1 MIRLDG
7 QTLTAVKLVAIAA
20 GAQVELDPNALAK
33 VAENR
38 KVIDRIL
45 AEGRT
50 VYGINTG
57 FGQFATVV
65 IPSHQLIQLQ
75 LNLIRSHAAGVG
87 TPLPPDQ
94 TRALMAARI
103 NCLLKGYSG
112 IRPEPIQLLTQ
123 CLNQNVV
130 PVIPSQGS
138 VGASGDLAPL
148 AHMALLLVGEGLA
161 WDEGPVSA
169 SDSAREHAAGQRVI
183 DGRNHISGGEALKKA
198 SLTPIQLQPKE
209 GLALIN
215 GTQLITSLGN
225 LAVARLQELIPLSDE
240 IAALSLEAL
249 RGSRF
254 AFDIRIH
261 EARPHP
267 GQIEAA
273 AHMREI
279 LGTTSEICESHRNC
293 MRVQDAYSL
302 RCLPQVHGVTRD
314 ALKFAA
320 EILERELNSATD
332 NPMIFTEQQESHS
345 GGNFHGQYPAFA
357 CDMLAIAVCD
367 LASISERRQERLV
380 NPAYSDLPAF
390 LTQDGGLESGFM
402 MAHVT
407 SAALVSEMKGLA
419 HPACVD
425 TIPTSAG
432 KEDHVSM
439 GPIAARKLLRAVE
452 ALEQVLVIE
461 ARMALEGVR
470 ILGMKP
476 AEGLMPLFQGLSAA
490 CPPWHD
496 RPMYEEI
503 RKTGE
508 ALRAHVAKSRK
519 A

>member
-7 QTLTAVKLVAIAA
+7 KTLNAEALARISA
-20 GAQVELDPNALAK
+20 GEPVELDAAALAL

-38 KVIDRIL
+38 AVIDRIL
-45 AEGRT
+45 AEKRV

-65 IPSHQLIQLQ
+65 IPEDQLAQLQ
-75 LNLIRSHAAGVG
+75 LNLVRSHAAGVG
-87 TPLPPDQ
+87 EPLPKAQ

-103 NCLLKGYSG
+103 NCLLKAHSG
-112 IRPEPIQLLTQ
+112 IRPEPIRLLMA
-123 CLNQNVV
+123 CLNADVLPVV
-130 PVIPSQGS
+130 PSQGS

-161 WDEGPVSA
+161 WS
-169 SDSAREHAAGQRVI
+169 AAGSIPGAQ
-183 DGRNHISGGEALKKA
+183 ALA
-198 SLTPIQLQPKE
+198 AAGLEPVTLQPKE

-215 GTQLITSLGN
+215 GTQMITALGN
-225 LAVARLQELIPLSDE
+225 LAVARLRKLVPLADE

-249 RGSRF
+249 RGTR
-254 AFDIRIH
+254 AAYDPRIH
-261 EARPHP
+261 QARPHP
-267 GQIEAA
+267 GQIEVA

-279 LGTTSEICESHRNC
+279 LGETSEIAESHKHCN
-293 MRVQDAYSL
+293 RVQDAYSL
-302 RCLPQVHGVTRD
+302 RCLPQVHGVGRD
-314 ALKFAA
+314 ALRFAA

-332 NPMIFTEQQESHS
+332 NPMIFTDTQESRS

-357 CDMLAIAVCD
+357 CDLLAIATCD

-390 LTQDGGLESGFM
+390 LCRNGGLESGFM

-439 GPIAARKLLRAVE
+439 GPIAARKLLRAVD
-452 ALEQVLVIE
+452 ALEQVLALE

-470 ILGMKP
+470 IVGLKP
-476 AEGLMPLFQGLSAA
+476 AKGLEPLVARLSAA
-490 CPPWHD
+490 CPPWED

-503 RKTGE
+503 ARTVE
-508 ALRAHVAKSRK
+508 ALRAHCA
-519 A
+519 

>member
-1 MIRLDG
+1 MIKLDG
-7 QTLTAVKLVAIAA
+7 KTLNAVSLAAIAA
-20 GAQVELDPNALAK
+20 GETVSLDQTSLAL

-38 KVIDRIL
+38 GVIDRIL
-45 AEGRT
+45 AEKRV

-65 IPSHQLIQLQ
+65 IAEDQLAQLQ
-75 LNLIRSHAAGVG
+75 LNLVRSHAAGVG
-87 TPLPPDQ
+87 EPLPVDQ

-103 NCLLKGYSG
+103 NCLLKAHSG
-112 IRPEPIQLLTQ
+112 IRPEPIHLLME
-123 CLNQNVV
+123 CLNRNVV
-130 PVIPSQGS
+130 PVVPCQGS

-161 WDEGPVSA
+161 WFEGKQIPGGGA
-169 SDSAREHAAGQRVI
+169 LAKAGLQ
-183 DGRNHISGGEALKKA
+183 
-198 SLTPIQLQPKE
+198 PIQLQPKE

-225 LAVARLQELIPLSDE
+225 LAVARLRKLIPLADE

-249 RGSRF
+249 RGTR
-254 AFDIRIH
+254 AAYDARIH
-261 EARPHP
+261 AARPHP
-267 GQIEAA
+267 GQIEVA
-273 AHMREI
+273 AHMRGL
-279 LGTTSEICESHRNC
+279 LGESSEIADSHKDCN
-293 MRVQDAYSL
+293 RVQDAYSL

-314 ALKFAA
+314 ALKFTA

-332 NPMIFTEQQESHS
+332 NPMIFTDTQESRS

-357 CDMLAIAVCD
+357 CDVLAIAVCD
-367 LASISERRQERLV
+367 LASISERRQERMV

-390 LTQDGGLESGFM
+390 LTQQGGLESGFM

-407 SAALVSEMKGLA
+407 SAALVSEMKGIA

-439 GPIAARKLLRAVE
+439 GPIAARKLLRAVD
-452 ALEQVLVIE
+452 ALEHVLTIE

-470 ILGMKP
+470 IIGLKP
-476 AEGLMPLFQGLSAA
+476 AVGVQALFDCLASA
-490 CPPWHD
+490 CTPWND
-496 RPMYEEI
+496 RPMYEEMA
-503 RKTGE
+503 KTLQ
-508 ALRAHVAKSRK
+508 ALREHTL
-519 A
+519 

>member
-1 MIRLDG
+1 MIQLSGTGLGARAL
-7 QTLTAVKLVAIAA
+7 ARIAA
-20 GAQVELDPNALAK
+20 GESVTLEPAALAR

-38 KVIDRIL
+38 QVIQRIL
-45 AEGRT
+45 DEGRT

-65 IPSHQLIQLQ
+65 IPPSQLAQLQ

-87 TPLPPDQ
+87 EPLPQDQ

-103 NCLLKGYSG
+103 NCLLKAHSG
-112 IRPEPIQLLTQ
+112 IRPAAIQLLAD
-123 CLNQNVV
+123 CLNRGVL

-148 AHMALLLVGEGLA
+148 AHMALLLVGEGEAWEGAGIIPGGQALA
-161 WDEGPVSA
+161 K
-169 SDSAREHAAGQRVI
+169 AG
-183 DGRNHISGGEALKKA
+183 
-198 SLTPIQLQPKE
+198 LTPIVLEPKE

-215 GTQLITSLGN
+215 GTQVITALGN
-225 LAVARLQELIPLSDE
+225 LAVARLMDLVPLADE

-249 RGSRF
+249 QGTRA
-254 AFDIRIH
+254 AFDPRIH
-261 EARPHP
+261 LARPHP
-267 GQIEAA
+267 GQIQVA

-279 LGTTSEICESHRNC
+279 LGTTSEICESHRDC
-293 MRVQDAYSL
+293 HRVQDAYSL
-302 RCLPQVHGVTRD
+302 RCLPQVHGVARD
-314 ALKFAA
+314 ALAFCSS
-320 EILERELNSATD
+320 ILERELNSATD
-332 NPMIFTEQQESHS
+332 NPMIFTDTQESRS

-390 LTQDGGLESGFM
+390 LTQNGGLESGFM

-425 TIPTSAG
+425 SIPTSAG

-439 GPIAARKLLRAVE
+439 GPIAARKLWRAVD
-452 ALEQVLVIE
+452 ALEQVLVLE

-470 ILGMKP
+470 ILDKAPAVNLKP
-476 AEGLMPLFQGLSAA
+476 LMERLGQA

-503 RKTGE
+503 RKTAA
-508 ALRAHVAKSRK
+508 ALRDYVRESSK
-519 A
+519 

>member
-1 MIRLDG
+1 MIHLDG
-7 QTLTAVKLVAIAA
+7 RSLTAPLLARIAA
-20 GAQVELDPNALAK
+20 GEGVTLDSAALAL

-38 KVIDRIL
+38 AVVDRIV

-65 IPSHQLIQLQ
+65 IAPDQLQQLQ

-87 TPLPPDQ
+87 DPLPKDQ

-103 NCLLKGYSG
+103 NCLLKAHSG
-112 IRPEPIQLLTQ
+112 IRPEPIHLLAA
-123 CLNQNVV
+123 CLNQDVV
-130 PVIPSQGS
+130 PVVPSQGS

-161 WDEGPVSA
+161 WSGDKQVP
-169 SDSAREHAAGQRVI
+169 
-183 DGRNHISGGEALKKA
+183 GGEALAKA
-198 SLTPIQLQPKE
+198 GLTAVTLQAKE

-225 LAVARLQELIPLSDE
+225 LAVEKFTRLATLADE

-249 RGSRF
+249 RGTRA
-254 AFDIRIH
+254 AFDPRIH
-261 EARPHP
+261 AARPHP
-267 GQIEAA
+267 GQIAVA
-273 AHMREI
+273 AHMRNI
-279 LGTTSEICESHRNC
+279 LGTTSAIAESHQDC
-293 MRVQDAYSL
+293 HRVQDAYSL
-302 RCLPQVHGVTRD
+302 RCIPQVHGVTRD
-314 ALKFAA
+314 TLQFAGA
-320 EILERELNSATD
+320 ILERELNSATD
-332 NPMIFTEQQESHS
+332 NPMIFTDTQESRS

-357 CDMLAIAVCD
+357 CDVLAIAAAD

-390 LTQDGGLESGFM
+390 LTQNGGLESGFM

-439 GPIAARKLLRAVE
+439 GPIAARKLLRAVD
-452 ALEQVLVIE
+452 ALEQVLAIE
-461 ARMALEGVR
+461 ARMALEGLR
-470 ILGMKP
+470 IIGLAP
-476 AEGLMPLFQGLSAA
+476 AKGLQPLMDKLAEA
-490 CPPWHD
+490 CAPWAD
-496 RPMYEEI
+496 RVMFEEI
-503 RKTGE
+503 HRTLD
-508 ALRAHVAKSRK
+508 ALRTYVEARP
-519 A
+519 

>member
-7 QTLTAVKLVAIAA
+7 CSLTAPLLARIAA
-20 GAQVELDPNALAK
+20 GEGVELDQGALAL
-33 VAENR
+33 VVENR
-38 KVIDRIL
+38 AVVDRIV

-65 IPSHQLIQLQ
+65 IPPDQLQLLQ

-87 TPLPPDQ
+87 DPLPRDQ

-103 NCLLKGYSG
+103 NCLLKAHSG
-112 IRPEPIQLLTQ
+112 IRPEPIHLLTE
-123 CLNQNVV
+123 CLNRDVV
-130 PVIPSQGS
+130 PVVPCQGS

-161 WDEGPVSA
+161 W
-169 SDSAREHAAGQRVI
+169 
-183 DGRNHISGGEALKKA
+183 SGGQPIPGGQALAEAGL
-198 SLTPIQLQPKE
+198 SPVTLQAKE

-225 LAVARLQELIPLSDE
+225 LAVEKFTRLTRLADE
-240 IAALSLEAL
+240 IAGLSLEAL
-249 RGSRF
+249 RGTRA
-254 AFDIRIH
+254 AFDPRIH
-261 EARPHP
+261 AARPHP
-267 GQIEAA
+267 GQILVA
-273 AHMREI
+273 AHMREL
-279 LGTTSEICESHRNC
+279 LGDTSAIADSHRDC
-293 MRVQDAYSL
+293 HRVQDAYSL

-314 ALKFAA
+314 ALAFAGA
-320 EILERELNSATD
+320 ILERELNSATD
-332 NPMIFTEQQESHS
+332 NPMIFTDTQESRS

-357 CDMLAIAVCD
+357 CDVLAIAAAD

-390 LTQDGGLESGFM
+390 LTQNGGLESGFM

-439 GPIAARKLLRAVE
+439 GPIAARKLIRAVD
-452 ALEQVLVIE
+452 ALEQVLAIE
-461 ARMALEGVR
+461 ARMALEGLR
-470 ILGMKP
+470 IIGLAPAAGLQPLMDRLSEACAPWSDRVMFEEIHATLG
-476 AEGLMPLFQGLSAA
+476 AL
-490 CPPWHD
+490 
-496 RPMYEEI
+496 RVYEE
-503 RKTGE
+503 
-508 ALRAHVAKSRK
+508 SRP
-519 A
+519 

>member
-7 QTLTAVKLVAIAA
+7 QTLTAASLSAIAA
-20 GAQVELDPNALAK
+20 GEKVELDAAALAR

-38 KVIDRIL
+38 QVIDRIL
-45 AEGRT
+45 AEKRV

-65 IPSHQLIQLQ
+65 IPEDQLAQLQ

-87 TPLPPDQ
+87 EPLPVAQ

-103 NCLLKGYSG
+103 NCLLKAHSG
-112 IRPEPIQLLTQ
+112 IRPEPIHLLTQ

-161 WDEGPVSA
+161 WSGS
-169 SDSAREHAAGQRVI
+169 Q
-183 DGRNHISGGEALKKA
+183 HISSAEALNQAGLK
-198 SLTPIQLQPKE
+198 PIQLQPKE

-225 LAVARLQELIPLSDE
+225 LAVARLSKLIPLADE

-249 RGSRF
+249 QGTR
-254 AFDIRIH
+254 AAYDPRIH
-261 EARPHP
+261 AARPHP

-273 AHMREI
+273 AHMREL
-279 LGTTSEICESHRNC
+279 LGDTSEIAEGHKDCH
-293 MRVQDAYSL
+293 RVQDAYSL
-302 RCLPQVHGVTRD
+302 RCLPQVHGVSRD
-314 ALKFAA
+314 ALKFAQ

-332 NPMIFTEQQESHS
+332 NPMIFTETQESRS

-357 CDMLAIAVCD
+357 CDVLAIAACD

-390 LTQDGGLESGFM
+390 LTQQGGLESGFM

-439 GPIAARKLLRAVE
+439 GPIAARKLLRAVD
-452 ALEQVLVIE
+452 ALEHVLVIE

-470 ILGMKP
+470 ILGRQP
-476 AEGLMPLFQGLSAA
+476 AANLQPLLKRLSTA
-490 CPPWHD
+490 CAPWQD
-496 RPMYEEI
+496 RLMYEDLEST
-503 RKTGE
+503 KK
-508 ALRAHVAKSRK
+508 ALREHAKLP
-519 A
+519 

>member
-1 MIRLDG
+1 MIKLDG
-7 QTLTAVKLVAIAA
+7 KSLNAAALAAIAA
-20 GAQVELDPNALAK
+20 GEGVSLDPAAMAL

-38 KVIDRIL
+38 GVIDRIL
-45 AEGRT
+45 AEKRV

-65 IPSHQLIQLQ
+65 IAEDQLAQLQ
-75 LNLIRSHAAGVG
+75 LNLVRSHAAGVG
-87 TPLPPDQ
+87 EPISLEQ

-103 NCLLKGYSG
+103 NCLLKAHSG
-112 IRPEPIQLLTQ
+112 IRTEPIELLMN
-123 CLNQNVV
+123 CLNKNVV
-130 PVIPSQGS
+130 PVVPGQGS

-161 WDEGPVSA
+161 WDG
-169 SDSAREHAAGQRVI
+169 DK
-183 DGRNHISGGEALKKA
+183 HIPGGEALAKA
-198 SLTPIQLQPKE
+198 GLTPIQLQPKE

-225 LAVARLQELIPLSDE
+225 LAVARLRRLIPLADE

-249 RGSRF
+249 RGTR
-254 AFDIRIH
+254 AAYDARIH
-261 EARPHP
+261 AARPHP
-267 GQIEAA
+267 GQIEVA
-273 AHMREI
+273 AHMRGL
-279 LGTTSEICESHRNC
+279 LGERSDIADSHKDCN
-293 MRVQDAYSL
+293 RVQDAYSL

-314 ALKFAA
+314 ALKFTA

-332 NPMIFTEQQESHS
+332 NPMIFTDTQESRS

-357 CDMLAIAVCD
+357 CDVLAIAVCD
-367 LASISERRQERLV
+367 LASISERRQERMV

-390 LTQDGGLESGFM
+390 LTQQGGLESGFM

-407 SAALVSEMKGLA
+407 SAALVSEMKGIA

-439 GPIAARKLLRAVE
+439 GPIAARKLLRAVD
-452 ALEQVLVIE
+452 ALEHVLTIE

-470 ILGMKP
+470 IIGLKP
-476 AEGLMPLFQGLSAA
+476 AEGVQPLFECLSAA
-490 CPPWHD
+490 CSPWND
-496 RPMYEEI
+496 RPMYEEMT
-503 RKTGE
+503 KTLQ
-508 ALRAHVAKSRK
+508 ALRAYTAT

>member
-1 MIRLDG
+1 
-7 QTLTAVKLVAIAA
+7 V
-20 GAQVELDPNALAK
+20 
-33 VAENR
+33 
-38 KVIDRIL
+38 
-45 AEGRT
+45 
-50 VYGINTG
+50 
-57 FGQFATVV
+57 
-65 IPSHQLIQLQ
+65 
-75 LNLIRSHAAGVG
+75 RSHAAGVG
-87 TPLPPDQ
+87 DPLPADR
-94 TRALMAARI
+94 TRAVMAARI

-112 IRPEPIQLLTQ
+112 IRPEPVELLAR
-123 CLNQNVV
+123 CLNANVV
-130 PVIPSQGS
+130 PVVPSQGS

-161 WDEGPVSA
+161 WEGKEQVPGGVA
-169 SDSAREHAAGQRVI
+169 LAKAGL
-183 DGRNHISGGEALKKA
+183 E
-198 SLTPIQLQPKE
+198 PIVLQPKE

-215 GTQLITSLGN
+215 GTQVITALGCLAAHRLRDLIT
-225 LAVARLQELIPLSDE
+225 LSDE
-240 IAALSLEAL
+240 IAALSFEAL
-249 RGSRF
+249 RGTRS
-254 AFDIRIH
+254 AFDRRIH

-273 AHMREI
+273 AHMRDI
-279 LGTTSEICESHRNC
+279 LGTTSEIADSHRDC
-293 MRVQDAYSL
+293 TRVQDAYSL

-314 ALKFAA
+314 AWRFAA

-332 NPMIFTEQQESHS
+332 NPMIFTLQQESHS

-357 CDMLAIAVCD
+357 CDVLAIAVCD
-367 LASISERRQERLV
+367 LASMSERRQERLV

-390 LTQDGGLESGFM
+390 LTRHGGLESGFM

-439 GPIAARKLLRAVE
+439 GPIAARKLLRAVD

-470 ILGMKP
+470 LLEMNP
-476 AEGLMPLFQGLSAA
+476 AEGLMPLFRRLSEA
-490 CPPWHD
+490 CAPWHD

-503 RKTGE
+503 AKTAV
-508 ALRAHVAKSRK
+508 ALRMHVAAK
-519 A
+519 

>member
-7 QTLTAVKLVAIAA
+7 KTLNAEALARISA
-20 GAQVELDPNALAK
+20 GEPVELDAAALAL

-38 KVIDRIL
+38 AVIDRIL
-45 AEGRT
+45 AEKRV

-65 IPSHQLIQLQ
+65 IPEDQLAQLQ
-75 LNLIRSHAAGVG
+75 LNLVRSHAAGVG
-87 TPLPPDQ
+87 EPLPKAQ

-103 NCLLKGYSG
+103 NCLLKAHSG
-112 IRPEPIQLLTQ
+112 IRPEPIRLLMA
-123 CLNQNVV
+123 CLNADVLPVV
-130 PVIPSQGS
+130 PSQGS

-161 WDEGPVSA
+161 WDGE
-169 SDSAREHAAGQRVI
+169 R
-183 DGRNHISGGEALKKA
+183 HIPGGEALKKA
-198 SLTPIQLQPKE
+198 GLKPIQLQPKE

-225 LAVARLQELIPLSDE
+225 LAVQRLRKLIPLSDE

-249 RGSRF
+249 RGTR
-254 AFDIRIH
+254 AAYDPRIH
-261 EARPHP
+261 AVRPHP
-267 GQIEAA
+267 GQIAAA

-279 LGTTSEICESHRNC
+279 LGETSEIAESHKDCNK
-293 MRVQDAYSL
+293 VQDAYSL
-302 RCLPQVHGVTRD
+302 RCLPQVHGVGRD
-314 ALKFAA
+314 ALQFAG

-332 NPMIFTEQQESHS
+332 NPMIFTETQESRS

-357 CDMLAIAVCD
+357 CDVLAIAACD

-390 LTQDGGLESGFM
+390 LCRNGGLESGFM

-439 GPIAARKLLRAVE
+439 GPIAARKLLRAVD
-452 ALEQVLVIE
+452 ALEQVLALE

-470 ILGMKP
+470 IVGLKP
-476 AEGLMPLFQGLSAA
+476 AKGLEPLVARLSAA
-490 CPPWHD
+490 CPPWED

-503 RKTGE
+503 ARTVE
-508 ALRAHVAKSRK
+508 ALRAHCA
-519 A
+519 

>member
-7 QTLTAVKLVAIAA
+7 QSLTAPLLARIAA
-20 GAQVELDPNALAK
+20 GEGVSLDEGALAL

-38 KVIDRIL
+38 SVVDRIV

-65 IPSHQLIQLQ
+65 IPPDQLQQLQ
-75 LNLIRSHAAGVG
+75 LNLVRSHAAGVG
-87 TPLPPDQ
+87 EPLPKDQ

-103 NCLLKGYSG
+103 NCLLKAHSG
-112 IRPEPIQLLTQ
+112 IRPEPIRLLAE
-123 CLNQNVV
+123 CLNRDIV
-130 PVIPSQGS
+130 PVVPSQGS

-161 WDEGPVSA
+161 WQGEAHIPGGQA
-169 SDSAREHAAGQRVI
+169 LAAAG
-183 DGRNHISGGEALKKA
+183 LK
-198 SLTPIQLQPKE
+198 PVVLQAKE

-225 LAVARLQELIPLSDE
+225 LAAEKFAGLADLADE

-249 RGSRF
+249 RGTRA
-254 AFDIRIH
+254 AFDPRIH
-261 EARPHP
+261 AVRPHP
-267 GQIEAA
+267 GQIAVA
-273 AHMREI
+273 QRMREI
-279 LGTTSEICESHRNC
+279 LGEASEISESHKDC
-293 MRVQDAYSL
+293 HRVQDAYSL
-302 RCLPQVHGVTRD
+302 RCIPQVHGVTRD
-314 ALKFAA
+314 ALRFAGA
-320 EILERELNSATD
+320 ILERELNSATD
-332 NPMIFTEQQESHS
+332 NPMIFTDTQESRS

-357 CDMLAIAVCD
+357 CDVLAIAAAD

-390 LTQDGGLESGFM
+390 LTQNGGLESGFM

-419 HPACVD
+419 HPASVD

-439 GPIAARKLLRAVE
+439 GPIAARKLLRAVD
-452 ALEQVLVIE
+452 ALEQVLAIE
-461 ARMALEGVR
+461 ARMALEGLR
-470 ILGMKP
+470 ILGLAP
-476 AEGLMPLFQGLSAA
+476 AEGLQPLVERLGKACAA
-490 CPPWHD
+490 WTD
-496 RPMYEEI
+496 RVMYEEI
-503 RKTGE
+503 HATLG
-508 ALRAHVAKSRK
+508 ALRAHQEARP
-519 A
+519 

>member
-7 QTLTAVKLVAIAA
+7 QSLTAPLLARIAA
-20 GAQVELDPNALAK
+20 GEGVTLDEGALAL
-33 VAENR
+33 VVENR
-38 KVIDRIL
+38 AVVDRIV

-65 IPSHQLIQLQ
+65 IPPDQLQQLQ

-87 TPLPPDQ
+87 EPLPKDQ

-103 NCLLKGYSG
+103 NCLLKAHSG
-112 IRPEPIQLLTQ
+112 IRPEPIHLLTD
-123 CLNQNVV
+123 CLNRDVV
-130 PVIPSQGS
+130 PVVPCQGS

-161 WDEGPVSA
+161 WTGDK
-169 SDSAREHAAGQRVI
+169 
-183 DGRNHISGGEALKKA
+183 HIPGGEALAQAGLKPV
-198 SLTPIQLQPKE
+198 TLQAKE

-225 LAVARLQELIPLSDE
+225 LAAEKFARLAALADE
-240 IAALSLEAL
+240 IAGLSLEAL
-249 RGSRF
+249 RGTRS
-254 AFDIRIH
+254 AFDPRIH
-261 EARPHP
+261 AARPHP
-267 GQIEAA
+267 GQIAVAER
-273 AHMREI
+273 MRGI
-279 LGTTSEICESHRNC
+279 LGEASEISESHRDC
-293 MRVQDAYSL
+293 HRVQDAYSL
-302 RCLPQVHGVTRD
+302 RCIPQVHGVTRD
-314 ALKFAA
+314 ALQFAGA
-320 EILERELNSATD
+320 ILERELNSATD
-332 NPMIFTEQQESHS
+332 NPMIFTDTQESRS

-357 CDMLAIAVCD
+357 CDVLAIAAAD

-390 LTQDGGLESGFM
+390 LTQNGGLESGFM

-439 GPIAARKLLRAVE
+439 GPIAARKLLRAVD
-452 ALEQVLVIE
+452 ALEQVLAIE
-461 ARMALEGVR
+461 ARMALEGLR
-470 ILGMKP
+470 IIGLAP
-476 AEGLMPLFQGLSAA
+476 AAGLQPLMNRLAEA
-490 CPPWHD
+490 CAPWTD
-496 RPMYEEI
+496 RVMYEEI
-503 RKTGE
+503 NATLG
-508 ALRAHVAKSRK
+508 ALRAHQEACP
-519 A
+519 

>member
-7 QTLTAVKLVAIAA
+7 QTLTAIKLAAIAA
-20 GAQVELDPNALAK
+20 GAQVDLEPAALAK

-65 IPSHQLIQLQ
+65 IPPHQLAELQ
-75 LNLIRSHAAGVG
+75 LNLVRSHSAGVG
-87 TPLPPDQ
+87 TPLPQDQ

-103 NCLLKGYSG
+103 NCLLKGFSG
-112 IRPEPIQLLTQ
+112 IRPAPIQLLTQ
-123 CLNQNVV
+123 CLNQNIL

-161 WDEGPVSA
+161 WDG
-169 SDSAREHAAGQRVI
+169 DK
-183 DGRNHISGGEALKKA
+183 HIHGGEALKKA
-198 SLTPIQLQPKE
+198 GLVPIQLQPKE

-225 LAVARLQELIPLSDE
+225 LAVARLRELIPLSDE

-249 RGSRF
+249 RGSRA
-254 AFDIRIH
+254 AFDPRIH

-279 LGTTSEICESHRNC
+279 LGETSEIAESHRNC
-293 MRVQDAYSL
+293 ARVQDAYSL

-357 CDMLAIAVCD
+357 CDLLAIAACD
-367 LASISERRQERLV
+367 LASISERRQERMV

-390 LTQDGGLESGFM
+390 LTQNGGLESGFM
-402 MAHVT
+402 MAHVS

-419 HPACVD
+419 NPACVD
-425 TIPTSAG
+425 SIPTSAG

-470 ILGMKP
+470 ILNMKP
-476 AEGLMPLFQGLSAA
+476 AEGLMPLFKKLSDA
-490 CPPWHD
+490 CPVWHD
-496 RPMYEEI
+496 RLMYEEI
-503 RKTGE
+503 QKAAG
-508 ALRAHVAKSRK
+508 ALRAHVAAKK
-519 A
+519 